1 MKLRLDQRGFSEAAR
16 VQRNRVVGLVAMSIF
31 TLVAG
36 CRLMA
41 GEVPGAAE
49 FRKQVQPILEQFC
62 YDCHGDG
69 MDKGKV
75 AFDEFTSDQALLEN
89 HDLWWKAL
97 KNLRAGMMPPAK
109 KPQPAPE
116 QKRQI
121 EDWIKSAVFKIDP
134 QNPDPGRVTVR
145 RLNRAEYRSTIRDL
159 MGIDF
164 NTETEFPADDAGYGF
179 DNIGDVLTLSPMLL
193 EKYLNAAK

>member
-1 MKLRLDQRGFSEAAR
+1 
-16 VQRNRVVGLVAMSIF
+16 
-31 TLVAG
+31 
-36 CRLMA
+36 
-41 GEVPGAAE
+41 
-49 FRKQVQPILEQFC
+49 
-62 YDCHGDG
+62 

-89 HDLWWKAL
+89 RDLWWKAL

-109 KPQPAPE
+109 KPQPAAE
-116 QKRQI
+116 QKLQI
-121 EDWIKSAVFKIDP
+121 ADWIKSAVFKIDP
-134 QNPDPGRVTVR
+134 HNPDPGRVTVR
-145 RLNRAEYRSTIRDL
+145 RLNRAEYRSTVRDL

-193 EKYLNAAK
+193 EKYLNAAKAVVLKAVPTDPRVPAENKVDGRSFRRGVDGGGWHRCVRWRRSEPRSSPGTSQRREEATQYLAS